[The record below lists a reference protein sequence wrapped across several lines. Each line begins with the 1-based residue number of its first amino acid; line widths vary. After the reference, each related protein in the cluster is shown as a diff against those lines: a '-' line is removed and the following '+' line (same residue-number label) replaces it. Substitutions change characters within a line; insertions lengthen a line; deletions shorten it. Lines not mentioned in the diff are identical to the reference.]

1 MKDRVYSLLSLCAK
15 AGRLTSG
22 NFSVESAVKDNKA
35 YIVIVA
41 KDASKNTKKLFDQKC
56 NYYNIPYYE
65 YGDEDSLGR
74 FIGKEMR
81 TSVAVLDKGF
91 ADQIINYISINEN
104 MEA

>member
-41 KDASKNTKKLFDQKC
+41 N
-56 NYYNIPYYE
+56 E
-65 YGDEDSLGR
+65 YGDKDSLGR

>member
-56 NYYNIPYYE
+56 NCYNIPYYE
-65 YGDEDSLGR
+65 YGDKDSLGR

>member
-41 KDASKNTKKLFDQKC
+41 KDASKNTKKLFDQW
-56 NYYNIPYYE
+56 
-65 YGDEDSLGR
+65 
-74 FIGKEMR
+74 
-81 TSVAVLDKGF
+81 
-91 ADQIINYISINEN
+91 IS
-104 MEA
+104 

>member
-22 NFSVESAVKDNKA
+22 NFSVESAVKDK
-35 YIVIVA
+35 
-41 KDASKNTKKLFDQKC
+41 
-56 NYYNIPYYE
+56 
-65 YGDEDSLGR
+65 
-74 FIGKEMR
+74 R

>member
-65 YGDEDSLGR
+65 YGDKDSLGR

-81 TSVAVLDKGF
+81 TSVAGICRSDHQLH
-91 ADQIINYISINEN
+91 
-104 MEA
+104 